1 MASHL
6 VQLDGNIE
14 RHSLNIRKYM
24 DRLQSMEIFVAV
36 ASAGSFS
43 AASRQLRT
51 PLPTVSRK
59 VSELESHLGARLFVR
74 STRKL
79 ALTETG
85 VAYLAS
91 CRRLLEELAEAE
103 RSASGQYNMPQGE
116 LVVTAPV
123 VFGRLHVLPVIT
135 EFLKTHAQVD
145 VRLVLADRPL
155 DLIEQHID
163 LAIRI
168 GVLPDSRLVA
178 AQVGKVRTVI
188 CASPAYLA
196 QHGAP
201 QSPEDLAK
209 HACVTF
215 AGIGLESAWQFP
227 QDRVV
232 RVRSRLLVNTAE
244 CAIDAA
250 VAGIGITRVL
260 SYQVAEAVE
269 SGRLDI
275 VLKPFEPEPMPV
287 SVIHVQERR
296 PTAKLRAF
304 IDFATPRL
312 REGLYAKGW
321 VRKGLDGS

>member
-1 MASHL
+1 
-6 VQLDGNIE
+6 
-14 RHSLNIRKYM
+14 M
-24 DRLQSMEIFVAV
+24 DRLQSMGIFVAV

-59 VSELESHLGARLFVR
+59 VSELESHLGARLLVR

-79 ALTETG
+79 ALTEAGQT
-85 VAYLAS
+85 YLGA
-91 CRRLLEELAEAE
+91 CRRLLEEVAEAE
-103 RSASGQYNMPQGE
+103 RTASGQYNVPQGE
-116 LVVTAPV
+116 LVLTAPV
-123 VFGRLHVLPVIT
+123 AFGRLHVLPVLT
-135 EFLKTHAQVD
+135 EFLQAHAQVD

-178 AQVGKVRTVI
+178 AQIGKVRNVV
-188 CASPAYLA
+188 CASPAYLK

-201 QSPEDLAK
+201 KSPEELTQ

-215 AGIGLESAWQFP
+215 AGLGLESAWPFQ

-250 VAGIGITRVL
+250 IAGIGLTRVL
-260 SYQVAEAVE
+260 SYQVAEAVK

-275 VLKPFEPEPMPV
+275 VLKRFEPEPIPV
-287 SVIHVQERR
+287 SVIHVQDRR

-304 IDFATPRL
+304 VDFSVPRL
-312 REGLYAKGW
+312 RKRLQ
-321 VRKGLDGS
+321 